1 METVSSATTP
11 LGALRSV
18 LADAVRTRVS
28 TAEDAAIFT
37 DPGPRWFDDEAVVR
51 VVHSDA
57 SMFVGGLRALLLQA
71 LHPLAMAGVAGHS
84 GYRGDPWGRLQRTSR
99 FIAMTTFGPA
109 EQADALIR
117 RVRRIHDSVRG
128 TAPDGRPYAAN
139 DPHLLSWVH
148 LTEIDS
154 FLDAHRRFGSVTLSA
169 EDQDRYV
176 AEEALVAA
184 RIGVLDPPTS
194 VGELRD
200 QMRSFR
206 GELAGTPEAQDTARY
221 LLFTPPLP
229 LVARPGYGLIA
240 GAAIGTLPAWAR
252 RMLRLPPP
260 LPVADR
266 VVGALVGQ
274 FVTRTMRWA
283 ITAPRSR

>member
-1 METVSSATTP
+1 MSLVEP

-18 LADAVRTRVS
+18 LADAVRNRVS
-28 TAEDAAIFT
+28 TSEDAAIFT
-37 DPGPRWFDDEAVVR
+37 DPGVRWFADDAVVR
-51 VVHSDA
+51 TVHGDA

-71 LHPLAMAGVAGHS
+71 LHPLAMAGVVGHS
-84 GYRGDPWGRLQRTSR
+84 GYKGDPWGRLQRTSR

-109 EQADALIR
+109 DQAEALIR
-117 RVRRIHDSVRG
+117 RIRRIHDTVKG

-148 LTEIDS
+148 LTEVDS
-154 FLDAHRRFGSVTLSA
+154 FLFAHRRFGSVSLTP
-169 EDQDRYV
+169 EQQDQYV
-176 AEEALVAA
+176 AEESFVAA
-184 RIGVLDPPTS
+184 KLGVLDAPTT
-194 VGELRD
+194 VDELRE

-206 GELAGTPEAQDTARY
+206 PELAGTPDARDTARY

-240 GAAIGTLPAWAR
+240 GAAIGTLPGWAR

-260 LPVADR
+260 VPVADR

-274 FVTRTMRWA
+274 IATRTMRWA
-283 ITAPRSR
+283 ITAPRREAAR